1 MDREAG
7 FNPNLS
13 MVETDLRA
21 LTTCCIFENGLAGEM
36 EKEWDKEDQG
46 SSSEDRRRW
55 KGRVCYF
62 SLLLA
67 VCNGWR
73 DGKRGEYKGP
83 HRC

>member
-46 SSSEDRRRW
+46 SSSEDRRR
-55 KGRVCYF
+55 
-62 SLLLA
+62 
-67 VCNGWR
+67 
-73 DGKRGEYKGP
+73 
-83 HRC
+83 